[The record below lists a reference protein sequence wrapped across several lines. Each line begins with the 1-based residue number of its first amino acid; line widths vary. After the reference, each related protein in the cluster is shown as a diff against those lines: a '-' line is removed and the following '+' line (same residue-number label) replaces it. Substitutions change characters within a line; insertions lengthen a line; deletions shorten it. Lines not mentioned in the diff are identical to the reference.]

1 MFKTSS
7 SSFFDLL
14 LYGPLSILKRIWV
27 QIILLALM
35 FGFGTII
42 FMYFQGLPVLTAF
55 LGSVSTITTIGIYAP
70 DITHMVPIEQVFLI
84 IMFIVS
90 VGLAAS
96 IVQSTVTTA
105 ISRDILREQLVRRQI
120 ARLRGHVVVAG
131 YSYLGKYVTEG
142 LRRMKI
148 EDNIIIV
155 KDGSLVRSLQSAGL
169 LAVYAPTEAAF
180 DVLNQIRIQNASSL
194 ICTYED
200 DGDNLLMAM
209 NAKKL
214 NKDIKIVMVA
224 QDKDIVESAKAVGV
238 DIVIPIFDIIG
249 QILAL
254 SAASE
259 KVAGTFLTSEL
270 RSRYLAEFKVDD
282 HNKQRQN
289 KDILNEDPN
298 DTALEINDA
307 VMLLRNNKIICNLDG
322 YEFKAGDSIFTIS
335 SHKISEDPRN
345 VVSPAD

>member
-1 MFKTSS
+1 MLT
-7 SSFFDLL
+7 SFFDLL
-14 LYGPLSILKRIWV
+14 FYGPLSILKRIWV
-27 QIILLALM
+27 QLILLALM

-42 FMYFQGLPVLTAF
+42 FMYFQGLPALTAF

-70 DITHMVPIEQVFLI
+70 DITHMVPTEQVLLI

-105 ISRDILREQLVRRQI
+105 VSRDILREQLVRRRI
-120 ARLRGHVVVAG
+120 ARLRSHVVVAG
-131 YSYLGKYVTEG
+131 YSYLGKYVAEG
-142 LRRMKI
+142 LARMKI
-148 EDNIIIV
+148 EDRVIIV
-155 KDGSLVRSLQSAGL
+155 KDVSLVKSLQSAGL
-169 LAVYAPTEAAF
+169 LAVYAPTEAAYE
-180 DVLNQIRIQNASSL
+180 VLNEIKIQNASSL

-214 NKDIKIVMVA
+214 NKDIKVVMVA

-238 DIVIPIFDIIG
+238 DIVIPVYDIIA

-254 SAASE
+254 SAASD

-270 RSRYLAEFKVDD
+270 KTMYLAEFKIDSQYE
-282 HNKQRQN
+282 QRLPEETTN
-289 KDILNEDPN
+289 RDPKDSSLSISE
-298 DTALEINDA
+298 A
-307 VMLLRNNKIICNLDG
+307 VMLVRNNKIVCNLDG
-322 YEFKAGDSIFTIS
+322 YEPKAGDSIFTIS
-335 SHKISEDPRN
+335 SHKISENLQN
-345 VVSPAD
+345 VVSPADDM